1 MISSLKLLRINQWIK
16 NLFMFAPLMF
26 SKQIFRPQAFIE
38 VFLGF
43 VIFSL
48 ASSSVYIFN
57 DLQDINSDKQHPQKK
72 NRPLPSGKI
81 SQQTAARAAIFLSV
95 ISLGASFYID
105 STFGFIVLTYIIINV
120 FYSIILKHLVILDV
134 MVIAAGFVLRV
145 LAGAA
150 VVKVYPSNWLLI
162 CTTLLALF
170 LGFSKRRHELVILAG
185 SAYSHRKVLE
195 HYNTHY
201 LDQMIAIV
209 TAATVMSYM
218 LYTVSE
224 ETVKFFGTRQL
235 IWTVP
240 FVFYGIFR
248 YLFLIHKKEK
258 GGDPAEIMIQD
269 KPLLINLFLW
279 IISVIIIIY
288 VIK

>member
-26 SKQIFRPQAFIE
+26 SKQIFRQQAFIE
-38 VFLGF
+38 VSLGF

-81 SQQTAARAAIFLSV
+81 SRQAAARVAIFLSV
-95 ISLGASFYID
+95 ISLGTSFYID
-105 STFGFIVLTYIIINV
+105 STFGFIVLTYVIINV

-170 LGFSKRRHELVILAG
+170 LGFSKRRHELVILAD

-195 HYNTHY
+195 HYNTYY

-258 GGDPAEIMIQD
+258 GGDPAEIMIKD
-269 KPLLINLFLW
+269 KPLLINLLLW

-288 VIK
+288 VVK